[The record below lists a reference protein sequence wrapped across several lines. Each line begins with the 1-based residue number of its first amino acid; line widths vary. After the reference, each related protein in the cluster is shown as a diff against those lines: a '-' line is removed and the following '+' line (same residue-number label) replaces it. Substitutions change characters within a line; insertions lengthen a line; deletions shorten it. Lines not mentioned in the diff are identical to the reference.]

1 MRGHAEYI
9 DRCPLL
15 VVQWLSSGLESNRGG
30 GGFGR
35 NRNFE
40 REHRQCRISKK
51 KPQNTDTKSKR
62 KPRYVGEISK
72 LLEILES
79 RQP

>member
-1 MRGHAEYI
+1 MS
-9 DRCPLL
+9 DL
-15 VVQWLSSGLESNRGG
+15 
-30 GGFGR
+30 
-35 NRNFE
+35 
-40 REHRQCRISKK
+40 KK
-51 KPQNTDTKSKR
+51 ETQNTDTKSKR

>member
-1 MRGHAEYI
+1 MS
-9 DRCPLL
+9 DL
-15 VVQWLSSGLESNRGG
+15 
-30 GGFGR
+30 
-35 NRNFE
+35 
-40 REHRQCRISKK
+40 KK
-51 KPQNTDTKSKR
+51 KSQNTGTKSKR

>member
-1 MRGHAEYI
+1 MS
-9 DRCPLL
+9 DL
-15 VVQWLSSGLESNRGG
+15 
-30 GGFGR
+30 
-35 NRNFE
+35 
-40 REHRQCRISKK
+40 KK
-51 KPQNTDTKSKR
+51 KTQNTDTKSKR